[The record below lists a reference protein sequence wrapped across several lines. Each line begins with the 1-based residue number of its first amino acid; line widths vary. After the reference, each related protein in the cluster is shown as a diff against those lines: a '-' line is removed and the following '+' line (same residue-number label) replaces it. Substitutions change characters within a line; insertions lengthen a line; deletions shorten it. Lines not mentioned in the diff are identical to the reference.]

1 MSTITTTTKKKEGGA
16 PVSDSVY
23 VKDNQAAPAAQ
34 RIVLAT
40 WEKWLAGAGAALAV
54 GVSTIGLVA
63 SYKAVEAKAAL
74 PVAEGGWGWEEP
86 WMLPVA
92 VDLAIL
98 AFGIVNLLLIRW
110 EREAGWV
117 KWVPR
122 ALTGLTIWLNWQAGA
137 SGTAAAGHAGL
148 AALWV
153 VFSEIAAHLY
163 AGHIGRLRGRV
174 RMDGIRPSRWLL
186 SPIATAQIARQM
198 KLWEITSYT
207 QALELEKS
215 RQVYAEL
222 LTQRHGKKWKKAAS
236 RPELM
241 PITLA
246 KFGVTVED
254 ALSEPARRS
263 EKDAVRVHEAEVR
276 TRALALRMAEEEAT
290 EALAAVERQAAI
302 DSAKARAEAER
313 LLAEAERIRAEQE
326 ARTAA
331 DAVVRRHELE
341 LTLQKAKA
349 DAEADR
355 LRAEAAAEAAKATA
369 QAEAEAAEI
378 RTRAEEAQLRAQIDR
393 DKLERQAAE
402 DARLATLET
411 SRRQAEA
418 AAEQARNQALADAE
432 QARLAQAKAAAEQA
446 AAEATRKAAVAER
459 ETAVALEAASVTRA
473 KAAVTEAEAER
484 RAAEAKRL
492 AAAAEAEAAEL
503 ERAMA
508 VALEAASVAHE
519 SASRSPGERQALVVA
534 DLIEKF
540 GEDVVTL
547 SYIER
552 ALGVTGGTRQDR
564 RDRARQILA
573 ERRTQAAEVREDY
586 SDAA

>member
-1 MSTITTTTKKKEGGA
+1 M
-16 PVSDSVY
+16 SDSVY
-23 VKDNQAAPAAQ
+23 VKDDQAAPAAQ

-40 WEKWLAGAGAALAV
+40 WEKCLAGAGAALAV

-63 SYKAVEAKAAL
+63 SYKAVEAKAAM

-110 EREAGWV
+110 EREAAWV

-163 AGHIGRLRGRV
+163 AGHIGRLRGRQRMEGV
-174 RMDGIRPSRWLL
+174 RFSRWLL
-186 SPIATAQIARQM
+186 SPLSTTRIARQM
-198 KLWEITSYT
+198 KLWEIRSYDT
-207 QALELEKS
+207 ALRLQQE
-215 RQVYAEL
+215 RIVYREL
-222 LTQRHGKKWKKAAS
+222 LTQRYGKKWKKEAS
-236 RPELM
+236 RQELM
-241 PITLA
+241 PLTLA
-246 KFGVTVED
+246 PYGITVEA
-254 ALSEPARRS
+254 ALNRPAERIER
-263 EKDAVRVHEAEVR
+263 DAVRVHEAEVR

-331 DAVVRRHELE
+331 DAVVRNHELT
-341 LTLQKAKA
+341 LQLQKAKA
-349 DAEADR
+349 DADADR

-378 RTRAEEAQLRAQIDR
+378 RARAEEAQLMAQIER

-402 DARLATLET
+402 DARLAELET
-411 SRRQAEA
+411 NRQQAEA
-418 AAEQARNQALADAE
+418 AAEQARQQALADAE
-432 QARLAQAKAAAEQA
+432 QARLAEAKALAEQA
-446 AAEATRKAAVAER
+446 AAEAIRKKAEAER
-459 ETAVALEAASVTRA
+459 EAAVALEAASVTRA
-473 KAAVTEAEAER
+473 QAVVTEAEAER
-484 RAAEAKRL
+484 RAAEDKRL
-492 AAAAEAEAAEL
+492 AALAEAEAAEL
-503 ERAMA
+503 EKEMA
-508 VALEAASVAHE
+508 VALEAAAVAHE
-519 SASRSPGERQALVVA
+519 SATRSPAERQALIVA

-540 GEDVVTL
+540 GEEVVTL
-547 SYIER
+547 SYIED

-564 RDRARQILA
+564 RNRARQILA
-573 ERRTQAAEVREDY
+573 ERRTQAAEGREGY
-586 SDAA
+586 ADAA

>member
-1 MSTITTTTKKKEGGA
+1 M
-16 PVSDSVY
+16 SDSVY
-23 VKDNQAAPAAQ
+23 VKDDQAPVAQ

-98 AFGIVNLLLIRW
+98 AFSIVNLLLIRW
-110 EREAGWV
+110 EREAAWV

-222 LTQRHGKKWKKAAS
+222 LTQRHGKKWRKAAS

-246 KFGVTVED
+246 KYGVTVED
-254 ALSEPARRS
+254 ALSEPARRT
-263 EKDAVRVHEAEVR
+263 EKDAVRKHEAEVR

-331 DAVVRRHELE
+331 DAVVRNHELA
-341 LTLQKAKA
+341 LQLQQAKA

-378 RTRAEEAQLRAQIDR
+378 RARAEEAQLKAQIER

-402 DARLATLET
+402 DGRLADLET
-411 SRRQAEA
+411 NRRKAEA
-418 AAEQARNQALADAE
+418 AAEQARRQALADAE
-432 QARLAQAKAAAEQA
+432 QARLAKAKAEAEQA
-446 AAEATRKAAVAER
+446 AAEATRKKAEAER
-459 ETAVALEAASVTRA
+459 EAAVALEAASVTRA
-473 KAAVTEAEAER
+473 KAVVTEAEAER
-484 RAAEAKRL
+484 RAAEDKRL
-492 AAAAEAEAAEL
+492 AALAEAEAAEL
-503 ERAMA
+503 EREMA
-508 VALEAASVAHE
+508 VALEAAAVAHE
-519 SASRSPGERQALVVA
+519 SATRSPAERQALIVA
-534 DLIEKF
+534 DLIERF
-540 GEDVVTL
+540 GEEKVTL

-573 ERRTQAAEVREDY
+573 DRRNGAAGGRD
-586 SDAA
+586 DMPNAA

>member
-1 MSTITTTTKKKEGGA
+1 MT
-16 PVSDSVY
+16 DSVY
-23 VKDNQAAPAAQ
+23 VEGQRDDKSTPVEQ
-34 RIVLAT
+34 RIVLAR
-40 WEKWLAGAGAALAV
+40 WEKVLAGVGAALAV

-74 PVAEGGWGWEEP
+74 PVERGGWGWDEP

-110 EREAGWV
+110 EREAAWV

-163 AGHIGRLRGRV
+163 AGHIGRLRGRR
-174 RMDGIRPSRWLL
+174 RMEGVRPSRWLL

-207 QALELEKS
+207 EALELARS
-215 RQVYAEL
+215 REVYREL
-222 LTQRHGKKWKKAAS
+222 LTQRHGKRWRRKAS
-236 RPELM
+236 RQDLLPV
-241 PITLA
+241 TLA
-246 KFGVTVED
+246 KFGLTVEE
-254 ALSEPARRS
+254 ALGQPAKRA
-263 EKDAVRVHEAEVR
+263 EADAVRLHEAEVR
-276 TRALALRMAEEEAT
+276 NRALALRMAEEEAT

-302 DSAKARAEAER
+302 DAAKARAEAER
-313 LLAEAERIRAEQE
+313 LLAEAERTRAEQE

-331 DAVVRRHELE
+331 DAVVRQHELA
-341 LTLQKAKA
+341 LRVQKAKA
-349 DAEADR
+349 DAEAER
-355 LRAEAAAEAAKATA
+355 LRAEAEAEAARATA

-378 RTRAEEAQLRAQIDR
+378 RARAEEAQLKAQIER
-393 DKLERQAAE
+393 ERLERQAAE
-402 DARLATLET
+402 EARLAELET
-411 SRRQAEA
+411 GRRQAEA
-418 AAEQARNQALADAE
+418 EAEQARHQAEADAE
-432 QARLAQAKAAAEQA
+432 QARLAQVKAEAERA
-446 AAEATRKAAVAER
+446 AAEAARKKAEAERQAAVD
-459 ETAVALEAASVTRA
+459 LEAASVTRA

-484 RAAEAKRL
+484 RAAEEKRL
-492 AAAAEAEAAEL
+492 AAEAEAAAARL
-503 ERAMA
+503 EQEMA
-508 VALEAASVAHE
+508 VALEKAAVAHE
-519 SASRSPGERQALVVA
+519 NATRSPAERQALIVA
-534 DLIEKF
+534 DLIEQF
-540 GEDVVTL
+540 GEKVVTL

-564 RDRARQILA
+564 RDRAREIVTDRRAQRAAQDGPDALA
-573 ERRTQAAEVREDY
+573 A
-586 SDAA
+586 

>member
-1 MSTITTTTKKKEGGA
+1 MTVTTITPEPNQPA
-16 PVSDSVY
+16 PAPGTDSVY
-23 VKDNQAAPAAQ
+23 IPEQAPTEQ

-40 WEKWLAGAGAALAV
+40 WERWLAGAGAALAI

-63 SYKAVEAKAAL
+63 SYQAVEAKAAA
-74 PVAEGGWGWEEP
+74 PVEQGGWGWENP

-98 AFGIVNLLLIRW
+98 AFGIVNLLLIRA
-110 EREAGWV
+110 EREAAWV

-222 LTQRHGKKWKKAAS
+222 LTQRHGKKWKKAAT

-246 KFGVTVED
+246 KYGVTVED
-254 ALSEPARRS
+254 ALAEPDRRA
-263 EKDAVRVHEAEVR
+263 EKDALRVHEAEVR
-276 TRALALRMAEEEAT
+276 TRALALRMAEEEAA
-290 EALAAVERQAAI
+290 EALAAVEREAAI
-302 DSAKARAEAER
+302 ESAKSRAEAER
-313 LLAEAERIRAEQE
+313 LLAEAERTRAEQE

-331 DAVVRRHELE
+331 DAVVRRHEL
-341 LTLQKAKA
+341 QVQIQQAKA
-349 DAEADR
+349 DAEAER
-355 LRAEAAAEAAKATA
+355 LRAD
-369 QAEAEAAEI
+369 AEAEAARAAAQAQAQAAEI
-378 RTRAEEAQLRAQIDR
+378 RSRTEEAQLRARIER
-393 DKLERQAAE
+393 EKLEREAAE
-402 DARLATLET
+402 AARLAKAEDERRQEQEQAEQR
-411 SRRQAEA
+411 RRQALA
-418 AAEQARNQALADAE
+418 ATE
-432 QARLAQAKAAAEQA
+432 QARLAAAKAEAEQA
-446 AAEATRKAAVAER
+446 AAEASRKRAVAER
-459 ETAVALEAASVTRA
+459 EAAVALEAASVRRA
-473 KAAVTEAEAER
+473 QAVVTEAEAER
-484 RAAEAKRL
+484 RAADEKRR

-503 ERAMA
+503 AREMA
-508 VALEAASVAHE
+508 VALEAAAVAHE
-519 SASRSPGERQALVVA
+519 SATRSPAERQALVVA

-540 GEDVVTL
+540 GEEKVTL
-547 SYIER
+547 SYIEE

-564 RDRARQILA
+564 RNRAREIVA
-573 ERRTQAAEVREDY
+573 ERRNRAAGGREDLE
-586 SDAA
+586 AAA